1 MVHRFC
7 PGAQAVVA
15 ETQTPALHSWPEA
28 QTLPQPPHAYGLL
41 EVSTQVVKEPPP
53 PVIVHCVRPGR
64 HAQVPEPL
72 QY

>member
-1 MVHRFC
+1 M
-7 PGAQAVVA
+7 A

-41 EVSTQVVKEPPP
+41 EVSRQVVKVPPP
-53 PVIVHCVRPGR
+53 VVIVHCVSPGR
-64 HAQVPEPL
+64 HVQVPEPL